1 MTTAVSIPDPVFQSA
16 DRLAEPLRVSRS
28 ELLRTSLDDVAQSAR
43 LSPYNKW
50 VDASESTPRIVQKIY
65 DADGVLVEV
74 HQKYPEDLGHV
85 RLV

>member
-1 MTTAVSIPDPVFQSA
+1 MASRYQNERRFPLWRELPDGGRHYWLDIA
-16 DRLAEPLRVSRS
+16 GRRDRW
-28 ELLRTSLDDVAQSAR
+28 AR
-43 LSPYNKW
+43 YNKW
-50 VDASESTPRIVQKIY
+50 VDASETTLRIVQEIY